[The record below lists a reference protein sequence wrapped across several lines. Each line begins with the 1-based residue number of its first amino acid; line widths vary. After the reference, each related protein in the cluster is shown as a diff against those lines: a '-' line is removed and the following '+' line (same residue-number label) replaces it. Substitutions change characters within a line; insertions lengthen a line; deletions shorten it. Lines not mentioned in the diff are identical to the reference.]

1 MRAVVLGIGNTIL
14 SDEGVGV
21 HAVVALEKQYRLP
34 AGVEAI
40 DGGTAGMELIEALS
54 DLDLLVVLDTI
65 VAGKEPGTI
74 ISLAGDDIPVFF
86 RKKLS
91 PHQIGLADV
100 LASLEL
106 LGALPKE
113 TLVFGVQPVSLELGM
128 EMTPPVAVRVPELVA
143 LAVAALRERGC
154 RLEPLTADMAAA

>member
-14 SDEGVGV
+14 TDEGVGV
-21 HAVVALEKQYRLP
+21 RA
-34 AGVEAI
+34 VEALQQRYALPENVEPV

-54 DLDLLVVLDTI
+54 GLDLLVVLDTI
-65 VAGKEPGTI
+65 VAGKAPGTV

-91 PHQIGLADV
+91 PHQIGLSDV

-106 LGALPKE
+106 LGELPKE
-113 TLVFGVQPVSLELGM
+113 TLVFGVQPVSLELGT
-128 EMTPPVAVRVPELVA
+128 ELTPTVAEKVPELA
-143 LAVAALRERGC
+143 ELAAGALRQRGYV
-154 RLEPLTADMAAA
+154 LEPLAVEVA